1 MMPVAKSLTP
11 RQEQVLEF
19 IQEEIR
25 SRGYPPTVREICQ
38 GLGLRSSSTVH
49 AHLSQ
54 LEKKGYIRRDPTKPR
69 AIEVL
74 AEDDDHLIPVPIIG
88 RVTAGE
94 PILAVENQE
103 GTMTLPK
110 DFVGSGE
117 NFLLRVRGDSMI
129 GAGILDGDLVLVR
142 RQDTADNGDIVVAL
156 VNGEEATVKR
166 FFREKDYIRLQP
178 ENEHLEPI
186 ITKELRVL
194 GKVIGVLRRL

>member
-1 MMPVAKSLTP
+1 MAKSLTP

>member
-1 MMPVAKSLTP
+1 MMPVTKSLTEK
-11 RQEQVLEF
+11 QQLVLQF
-19 IQEEIR
+19 IKDEIQC
-25 SRGYPPTVREICQ
+25 RGYPPTVREICQ

-74 AEDDDHLIPVPIIG
+74 MDERADAVPVPIIG
-88 RVTAGE
+88 KVTAGE
-94 PILAVENQE
+94 PILAIENQE

-110 DFVGSGE
+110 EFVGNGE

-129 GAGILDGDLVLVR
+129 RAGILDGDLVLVR

-156 VNGEEATVKR
+156 LNGEEATVKR
-166 FFREKDYIRLQP
+166 FFREKGYIRLQP

-186 ITKELRVL
+186 ITKEIRIL

>member
-1 MMPVAKSLTP
+1 MPVAKSLTP

-94 PILAVENQE
+94 PSLAVESLE

>member
-1 MMPVAKSLTP
+1 MPMGKSLTP
-11 RQEQVLEF
+11 KQEQVLQF

-74 AEDDDHLIPVPIIG
+74 TEEMDDMVSVPIVG
-88 RVTAGE
+88 KVTAGE
-94 PILAVENQE
+94 PILAVEHQE
-103 GTMTLPK
+103 GTLILPRE
-110 DFVGSGE
+110 FVGTGE
-117 NFLLRVRGDSMI
+117 TFLLRIRGDSMI

-156 VNGEEATVKR
+156 INGEEATVKR
-166 FFREKDYIRLQP
+166 FFREKEHIRLQP
-178 ENEHLEPI
+178 ENENLEPI
-186 ITKELRVL
+186 ITKELRIL

>member
-1 MMPVAKSLTP
+1 MEP
-11 RQEQVLEF
+11 RL
-19 IQEEIR
+19 
-25 SRGYPPTVREICQ
+25 PTHCPEICQ

>member
-1 MMPVAKSLTP
+1 MPVAKSLTP

-194 GKVIGVLRRL
+194 GKVIGILRRL

>member
-1 MMPVAKSLTP
+1 MPVAKSLTP

-38 GLGLRSSSTVH
+38 GLGLRSSSTIH

>member
-1 MMPVAKSLTP
+1 MPVAKSLTP